1 MPDSLILS
9 TSIDAPPETI
19 FRFLSSRPLV
29 QKWMGPA
36 AANCAPRESNPG
48 ASASFDWNATTPPTT
63 VTISILP
70 GPAVELRHDGLTPAQ
85 QAELTPGWTYC
96 LSQLKAAAINVGYT
110 EALPAAVDNYIRA
123 WNETAPAAIAER
135 LDQCWEDD
143 AVFQD
148 AMGSAAGRVALANY
162 IAHARQFVP
171 GFQLELAAPPEN
183 CNSYYRFTWIIRKP
197 DGGIMGRGTN
207 FGQLSPKG
215 RFQSAVGFWDKA

>member
-1 MPDSLILS
+1 MPDSLVLS
-9 TSIDAPPETI
+9 TSIDAAAETI
-19 FRFLSSRPLV
+19 FRFLSTRPLL

-36 AANCAPRESNPG
+36 AANCVPRESVPP
-48 ASASFDWNATTPPTT
+48 ASATFDWTATTPPTT
-63 VTISILP
+63 VTVSILP

-85 QAELTPGWTYC
+85 QEELTPGWTYC
-96 LSQLKAAAINVGYT
+96 LSQLKSAAINVGYA
-110 EALPAAVDNYIRA
+110 EYLPAAVENYIRA
-123 WNETAPAAIAER
+123 WNEADAASRSEY
-135 LDQCWEDD
+135 LSTCWEED

-148 AMGSAAGRVALANY
+148 AMGSAAGRQALLNY
-162 IAHARQFVP
+162 ITHAQRFVP

-197 DGGIMGRGTN
+197 DGSIMGRGTN